1 MTPPPL
7 AQALEDFNANDLTS
21 VLRDAGVVDMPKSKR
36 DKIQL
41 WLQMVGDP
49 GRIRLALDRLAPAS
63 RRALQMLQHVDGE
76 VRTVRFRSLLV
87 HAGVANPRSESAL
100 NPRAPSAG
108 QKTQQQADLPQ
119 FARILEDLLRAG
131 LIWTHTLAQGT
142 TTTAKVDFHGGRFV
156 YIPEEVARHLPPPP
170 AAPARVLQ
178 VAQTLDGSARTFQ
191 RDLYLLW
198 SASGEADLQL
208 TNAGLLRVSDLK
220 RVSGQL
226 LIKETFT
233 TGSKES
239 DFRRLLF
246 LRRLATALE
255 ILKPVSHD
263 NGLAAVPSP
272 RFFAQAAP
280 DRVLFCF
287 ERWRAG
293 DWWNELWTT
302 YVPGETTASGALS
315 SPAVPTVITARQA
328 VLDAVK
334 LLVRRAE
341 KAQDTT
347 AAWVTL
353 DDISDHL
360 RLGNE
365 EFLVDRA
372 TAEQQ
377 THFYGYYYGANSLG
391 VYSPYEYNHLGWR
404 WSRYNK
410 DEDMGWNGVERVF
423 VHAVVTE
430 GLYWLGL
437 VDLGYVEPVTPAGG
451 TAPAGVVALRLTD
464 MGRWLLLGAP
474 PPEIPEERGRVVVQP
489 NFRIFAFDPISDAVL
504 ARLDRFASRQNAAR
518 AIEYEL
524 SRESVY
530 RAQLEGQNAAQ
541 IETWLEQTTGAPL
554 PQNVARSLAEWQ
566 AAFERITLHSRVG
579 WLEAA
584 TPELADVLLHDPRLN
599 QAVIKRVTPT
609 GLIVHAGKVESLEK
623 ALLAAGEL
631 PARNNDPAAAR
642 QRSIAVDE
650 QGHVSFVHPTP
661 SLYTIGYLRLFCEQT
676 AAGWQ
681 LTPRSVAGA
690 SSAGLD
696 AAAMLGRLEEMAVGG
711 VPAAL
716 QVKIKAW
723 SQHFGAATVQTL
735 TLVQFRDQD
744 ALNELRRD
752 PQLARYLKPFKP
764 EASLGLAVVAPE
776 HVAAVSALLAERGVE
791 VGSRE

>member
-7 AQALEDFNANDLTS
+7 ARALDDFNANDLTT
-21 VLRDAGVVDMPKSKR
+21 VLRDADVVDMPKSKR

-41 WLQMVGDP
+41 WLHMVGDP
-49 GRIRLALDRLAPAS
+49 VRIRLALDRLTPAS
-63 RRALQMLQHVDGE
+63 RRALQILQRVDGE

-87 HAGVANPRSESAL
+87 RAGVANPRDESTL
-100 NPRAPSAG
+100 GKRGPSAAQTAK
-108 QKTQQQADLPQ
+108 QKADLPQ

-131 LIWTHTLAQGT
+131 LIWTHTLPQGT
-142 TTTAKVDFHGGRFV
+142 MPSSKLDLHGGRYV
-156 YIPEEVARHLPPPP
+156 YIPVEVARHLPPPP
-170 AAPARVLQ
+170 D
-178 VAQTLDGSARTFQ
+178 AQTVVPQVTQTLEGSARTFQ

-198 SASGEADLQL
+198 SASVEAALQL

-226 LIKETFT
+226 LIKETFA

-239 DFRRLLF
+239 DFRRLFF

-255 ILKPVSHD
+255 ILKPDSHGY
-263 NGLAAVPSP
+263 GLAAVPSP
-272 RFFAQAAP
+272 GFFAQAAP
-280 DRVLFCF
+280 ERVRLCY

-315 SPAVPTVITARQA
+315 SPAVPLVITARQT
-328 VLDAVK
+328 VLDTVQ

-341 KAQDTT
+341 KGQRTT
-347 AAWVTL
+347 SAWVAL

-360 RLGNE
+360 RQGND

-377 THFYGYYYGANSLG
+377 GSYYGYRYGVHFSG
-391 VYSPYEYNHLGWR
+391 TYSPYEYNHLGWR
-404 WSRYNK
+404 WSAYNK
-410 DEDMGWNGVERVF
+410 DEDTGWNGVERVF
-423 VHAVVTE
+423 VQAVVTE

-437 VDLGYVEPVTPAGG
+437 ADLGYVQTVTPSGG
-451 TAPAGVVALRLTD
+451 TAPAGMVAMRLTD

-474 PPEIPEERGRVVVQP
+474 SPEIPEERGRVVVQP
-489 NFRIFAFDPISDAVL
+489 NFRIFAFDPISDVVL
-504 ARLDRFASRQNAAR
+504 ARLDSFASRQNAAR

-530 RAQLEGQNAAQ
+530 RAQLEGQNASQ
-541 IETWLEQTTGAPL
+541 IEAWLEQTTGAPL

-566 AAFERITLHSRVG
+566 TAFERITVHSRVG

-584 TPELADVLLHDPRLN
+584 TPELVDALLREPLLSK
-599 QAVIKRVTPT
+599 AVIKRVTPT
-609 GLIVHAGKVESLEK
+609 GLMVHAGEVESLER

-642 QRSIAVDE
+642 QHSIVVDG
-650 QGHVSFVHPTP
+650 QGRVAFVHPTP
-661 SLYTIGYLRLFCEQT
+661 SLYVIGYLRPFCEQT
-676 AAGWQ
+676 PAGWQ
-681 LTPRSVAGA
+681 LTPRSVAQA

-696 AAAMLGRLEEMAVGG
+696 AAAMLSRLEEMAVGG

-716 QVKIKAW
+716 VARIKAW
-723 SQHFGAATVQTL
+723 SQHFGTATVQTL
-735 TLVQFRDQD
+735 TLVQFRDQET
-744 ALNELRRD
+744 LNELRSD
-752 PQLARYLKPFKP
+752 PRLARYLKPFKP
-764 EASLGLAVVAPE
+764 EAKLGLAVVAPE
-776 HVAAVSALLAERGVE
+776 DVAAVSALLAERGVA
-791 VGSRE
+791 VR